1 MTINVVF
8 NDRVRLHADHLQ
20 GAYEIQDER
29 KKQFSWEKQT
39 QIANEEV
46 ENLNSENFLASRLKI
61 ANLFEESFSNS
72 FQ

>member
-1 MTINVVF
+1 MVSARSRELVYTCLVLCRYMTINVVL
-8 NDRVRLHADHLQ
+8 NDRVRLHADRLR

-46 ENLNSENFLASRLKI
+46 ENFK
-61 ANLFEESFSNS
+61 
-72 FQ
+72 Q

>member
-1 MTINVVF
+1 MTINVVL
-8 NDRVRLHADHLQ
+8 NDRVRLHADRLR
-20 GAYEIQDER
+20 GAYEIQYKW

-46 ENLNSENFLASRLKI
+46 ENFKQWRLFSEHTENY
-61 ANLFEESFSNS
+61 EFSWRK